1 MMKQA
6 ALRSHYREDL
16 EKARLNV
23 AALVANERLE
33 MKQEDATIVRAY
45 TERLISEAVENGD
58 RHTHT
63 MEMAKW
69 WLVSDTAAIHKLFQ
83 VSFKNLITAICRCD
97 VYRSDSGS
105 SPEIQGHLEILHANA
120 QGADRPRR
128 LRGEPARQVPPAPV
142 DSGAAREPLPEAG
155 APQFEAEHEPLAQL
169 LALGSAEGGGGGG
182 QQIVDVTTIECRF
195 LSNLRV
201 NFLVQLQYKLA
212 QFTVNHHR

>member
-1 MMKQA
+1 MCI
-6 ALRSHYREDL
+6 D
-16 EKARLNV
+16 
-23 AALVANERLE
+23 
-33 MKQEDATIVRAY
+33 
-45 TERLISEAVENGD
+45 
-58 RHTHT
+58 
-63 MEMAKW
+63 
-69 WLVSDTAAIHKLFQ
+69 
-83 VSFKNLITAICRCD
+83 
-97 VYRSDSGS
+97 RSDSGS

-182 QQIVDVTTIECRF
+182 QQIDDVTIECCF
-195 LSNLRV
+195 LCNLGV
-201 NFLVQLQYKLA
+201 NFLVQLQYILA

>member
-1 MMKQA
+1 MNQAELQHLVRGLRIKLGKKGAYPMMKQA

-83 VSFKNLITAICRCD
+83 VLAPRFKDTS
-97 VYRSDSGS
+97 RSYTRMLKAPTD
-105 SPEIQGHLEILHANA
+105 HAAYAANPHDKYL
-120 QGADRPRR
+120 QHRWIVE
-128 LRGEPARQVPPAPV
+128 LRGNPFPKLELPNSRPNMNHLHNFLL
-142 DSGAAREPLPEAG
+142 SAARK
-155 APQFEAEHEPLAQL
+155 EAEA
-169 LALGSAEGGGGGG
+169 AANKSS
-182 QQIVDVTTIECRF
+182 T
-195 LSNLRV
+195 
-201 NFLVQLQYKLA
+201 
-212 QFTVNHHR
+212 

>member
-97 VYRSDSGS
+97 VYRS
-105 SPEIQGHLEILHANA
+105 L
-120 QGADRPRR
+120 
-128 LRGEPARQVPPAPV
+128 
-142 DSGAAREPLPEAG
+142 
-155 APQFEAEHEPLAQL
+155 
-169 LALGSAEGGGGGG
+169 
-182 QQIVDVTTIECRF
+182 
-195 LSNLRV
+195 
-201 NFLVQLQYKLA
+201 
-212 QFTVNHHR
+212 